1 MSKIWIDGCFDIFHY
16 GHANALRKAKS
27 MGTYLIAGVH
37 STKEI
42 SLNKGLP
49 VMTDEERYE
58 VVRACRYVDEIIENA
73 PFVTQLS
80 VIQSHNCHIVVHGND
95 PIVDENGNDCY
106 QEVKKKG
113 MFREF
118 ERTLGISTTE
128 IVGRMLLKQ
137 KPTPELCTCNRCDTT
152 TNTSNISL
160 SPNISNSNIS
170 SPYAQFHDA
179 LLHLFEIPKKERKG
193 TVVYVAG
200 TFDLYHAGHTSLLRE
215 AKKLGDFLVVGIYR
229 KGMNKSDNKD
239 MTDNKA
245 GEDVTRNSNSCKD
258 VCSSNIGDLKS
269 SQCVFS
275 YKERQLCLLSNK
287 YIDEVIYDPQFNLD
301 KQFIERFGIKIIVH
315 NNQDGGCN
323 VEDVKGC
330 VKVVKINTEFSYLTS
345 GVIID
350 RIVDNYYD
358 ILGGGVKYIRV
369 DWRVLYYNVSVKRV
383 LYYRD
388 MINGWVIGVLLIC
401 VVVGSGVL
409 FIMILLKGVNTIY
422 L

>member
-1 MSKIWIDGCFDIFHY
+1 RVDTRIKTDVKIRCNRPDIFILDKKKNKITLIEVGITSQDSLQIVETEKLRKYDLLANELGLIYRCSVEIIPYVMTWDGIVTKYHKTYAKRLQIPMNIEAYIQASLSVILGAEMHKQPIPPLKQVDNEEDDVKTQNTKNILLLILNGITPAEEPTTNTNEELELEEETIVVKESDLEEEKMVVKEIENYLKEGEKEIKKKPPKKNMSKIWIDGCFDIFHY

-152 TNTSNISL
+152 T
-160 SPNISNSNIS
+160 
-170 SPYAQFHDA
+170 
-179 LLHLFEIPKKERKG
+179 
-193 TVVYVAG
+193 
-200 TFDLYHAGHTSLLRE
+200 
-215 AKKLGDFLVVGIYR
+215 
-229 KGMNKSDNKD
+229 
-239 MTDNKA
+239 
-245 GEDVTRNSNSCKD
+245 
-258 VCSSNIGDLKS
+258 
-269 SQCVFS
+269 
-275 YKERQLCLLSNK
+275 
-287 YIDEVIYDPQFNLD
+287 
-301 KQFIERFGIKIIVH
+301 
-315 NNQDGGCN
+315 
-323 VEDVKGC
+323 
-330 VKVVKINTEFSYLTS
+330 
-345 GVIID
+345 
-350 RIVDNYYD
+350 
-358 ILGGGVKYIRV
+358 
-369 DWRVLYYNVSVKRV
+369 
-383 LYYRD
+383 
-388 MINGWVIGVLLIC
+388 
-401 VVVGSGVL
+401 
-409 FIMILLKGVNTIY
+409 
-422 L
+422 